1 MWNNHRMYFWWASGS
16 IINIYIQD
24 LEVNIKSL
32 QIEFVNDRRTGR
44 AVGIDEDTAFKQG
57 SKLSDKSF

>member
-1 MWNNHRMYFWWASGS
+1 MWNNHHMYFWWASGS

-32 QIEFVNDRRTGR
+32 QIEFVNDRTGR
-44 AVGIDEDTAFKQG
+44 VVSIDKDTAFIQG
-57 SKLSDKSF
+57 SKPSDKSF